1 MKSPL
6 LSCIVIACLVLSI
19 PTSVYAQEQ
28 AQQKDQPQLKA
39 DRPNSYTVVKGDT
52 LWDIST
58 RFLED
63 PWRWKE
69 IWQGNSQIANPDL
82 IYPGDEIRLIFVAG
96 KPQFVV
102 NSNAPSTPSTNNSDR
117 YSTTSDHNKP
127 LKTVKLTPKI
137 YSTGIKT
144 AIPAIPLEKI
154 NAFLL
159 RNRVV
164 EADTLKKAAHVVA
177 GQEKRVILSAGD
189 SLYVRG
195 DFSNEVNS
203 YGLYRQG
210 LRYHDPETSEIIGVQ
225 AVDIGAADLRSKT
238 GDIGNFVVTRSTSEI
253 RVGDRLLPILER
265 EINSTFLPKPPE
277 NTVDGV
283 IMSVEKGVFQAGKL
297 DIVTINLGK
306 QDQLEQGHI
315 LGIYKRGEK
324 IRDRHNQPKTKL
336 SIALPNERTGLI
348 LVFEVFEKMSLAIVL
363 EAERGVV
370 VKDIISNP

>member
-1 MKSPL
+1 MKNPL
-6 LSCIVIACLVLSI
+6 LSCMIIACLGLS
-19 PTSVYAQEQ
+19 TFTHAEQ
-28 AQQKDQPQLKA
+28 QPQLKA
-39 DRPNSYTVVKGDT
+39 DRPDSYTVIKGDT
-52 LWDIST
+52 LWGISA

-82 IYPGDEIRLIFVAG
+82 IYPGDEIRLIFVDG
-96 KPQFVV
+96 QPQLVINNDASSTPPTTNAV
-102 NSNAPSTPSTNNSDR
+102 DKYAAPSDPNR
-117 YSTTSDHNKP
+117 P

-137 YSTGIKT
+137 YSTDIKT

-164 EADTLKKAAHVVA
+164 EADTLKNAAHVVA

-189 SLYVRG
+189 SLYARG
-195 DFSNEVNS
+195 DFPNEVNS

-210 LRYHDPETSEIIGVQ
+210 LRYRDPETRDIVGVQ
-225 AVDIGAADLRSKT
+225 AVDIGAVSLRSRT
-238 GDIGNFVVTRSTSEI
+238 DDIANFMVTRSTSEI
-253 RVGDRLLPILER
+253 RVGDRLLPIAER
-265 EINSTFLPKPPE
+265 EVTSTFLPKPPSNSVE
-277 NTVDGV
+277 GV
-283 IMSVEKGVFQAGKL
+283 IMSVEKGVSQAGKL
-297 DIVTINLGK
+297 DIITINLGK

-315 LGIYKRGEK
+315 LGIYKRGEE
-324 IRDRHNQPKTKL
+324 IRDRHAQPKTKRN
-336 SIALPNERTGLI
+336 ITLPNERAGLI

-370 VKDIISNP
+370 IKDIISNP